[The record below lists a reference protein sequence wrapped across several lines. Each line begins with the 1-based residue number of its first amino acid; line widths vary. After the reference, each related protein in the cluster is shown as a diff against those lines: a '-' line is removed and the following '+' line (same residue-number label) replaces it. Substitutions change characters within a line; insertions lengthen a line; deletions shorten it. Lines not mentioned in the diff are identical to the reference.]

1 MAHGIF
7 PDQEWLLLPAM
18 SSAIPDSGVSN
29 KWHVGIQSVPIHLNC
44 VCWFKG
50 EERDSKGRCSVFL
63 PTLFEEE
70 NFSMFYSQQKPLFWH
85 QCLE

>member
-18 SSAIPDSGVSN
+18 SSTIPDSGVSN

-50 EERDSKGRCSVFL
+50 EERDSKGRCSVFPGFRGMEGNQTQVSL
-63 PTLFEEE
+63 
-70 NFSMFYSQQKPLFWH
+70 
-85 QCLE
+85 LEAATCVLM